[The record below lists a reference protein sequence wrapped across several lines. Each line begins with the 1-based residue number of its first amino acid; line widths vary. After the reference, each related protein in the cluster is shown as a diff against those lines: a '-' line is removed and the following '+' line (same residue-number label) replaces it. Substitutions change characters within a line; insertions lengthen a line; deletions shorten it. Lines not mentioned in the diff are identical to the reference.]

1 MNAAA
6 DAERVANEFGLG
18 LESHSHV
25 TTYLPI
31 VDLLPLADT
40 KHEYGPMNPANFTA
54 MAYLDDKAKQIVD
67 TLERRDE
74 AGEGSRNCDV
84 LGHAARPIK
93 LMKRSARK

>member
-6 DAERVANEFGLG
+6 EAERVANEFGLDH
-18 LESHSHV
+18 ESHSHV

-40 KHEYGPMNPANFTA
+40 KHEYGPMNPANFTDSL
-54 MAYLDDKAKQIVD
+54 LDDKAKQIVD

-74 AGEGSRNCDV
+74 VGEGSRNCDV
-84 LGHAARPIK
+84 LGHAARPFK
-93 LMKRSARK
+93 LMKRSAMK